1 MARPAIHSAPR
12 PGRHHRTA
20 WLAGLALGLLL
31 ALSLPAAAELTP
43 PQRVIAEVSD
53 ELLRVLREDRDLLAR
68 DPGYVH
74 RLVDQVFLPNLDF
87 ERACALVLGPFWRD
101 ATPAQR
107 GAFSEAFKTLLIQSY
122 ASALNRL
129 SAWKIHYPP
138 MPGGAQGDR
147 VLVPTEILQPG
158 RNPVSVDYRMYRK
171 GKRWVAYDVLVE
183 GVSLLAAYRSQF
195 TTIARS
201 KGLDGLIGDLR
212 ERNAT
217 RR

>member
-1 MARPAIHSAPR
+1 MTRAAPR
-12 PGRHHRTA
+12 AA
-20 WLAGLALGLLL
+20 WLGPIALALLL
-31 ALSLPAAAELTP
+31 AVIGPPAAAELTP

-53 ELLRVLREDRDLLAR
+53 ELLRVLREDRGLLER

-74 RLVDQVFLPNLDF
+74 RLVDEVFLPNLDF
-87 ERACALVLGPFWRD
+87 ERACALVLGPFWRQ

-107 GAFSEAFKTLLIQSY
+107 DGFADAFKTLLIQSY

-129 SAWKIHYPP
+129 SAWEIRYPP
-138 MPGGAQGDR
+138 MPPSTNGER

-158 RNPVSVDYRMYRK
+158 RTPVSVDYRMARK
-171 GKRWVAYDVLVE
+171 GDRWVAYDVLVE

-195 TTIARS
+195 TSLARA
-201 KGLDGLIGDLR
+201 KGLDGLIAEL
-212 ERNAT
+212 EARNAT